1 VVDFGARTLIIGG
14 ALTVPPGMLQF
25 TASTILVHGRIEAPG
40 ASVTLIAN
48 NGAADLNTEID
59 VAAGS
64 LDVSATGNI
73 DVKTRLK
80 AKGGGSVT
88 LTAGGILETDGTA
101 VIEVEPGGTI
111 ALSGDGGVTTGG
123 KMLASESTVQID
135 SSAGVVTVNQDIRA
149 SGDAPSAITVNGA
162 TGVVVNHAIIARN
175 ATPPSSITLA
185 STGGDVELHGIVSVG
200 GFTAGTIVVQAPAGT
215 IGPRGVDAKGKF
227 DGGSVAMTGAT
238 VALLGKI
245 VAKGGING
253 GSIQLKGSTAVTLVG
268 ADLEVTSKV
277 NGGAVSILGDAGS
290 GNIVVDGI
298 GIKASSG
305 SGTGSTV
312 VVSAPAG
319 SVSLRAKINAT
330 SKGTTSGSISVDGM
344 GPLTIGPKSILDVD
358 GHGPGGEI
366 RMNQTGNGLFSLNAT
381 CEARDDGT
389 IEALAPAGS
398 LTAVGRYRAGPTG
411 CVGFSAP
418 TLNTSNAVAD
428 VPVTA
433 SCP

>member
-1 VVDFGARTLIIGG
+1 
-14 ALTVPPGMLQF
+14 M
-25 TASTILVHGRIEAPG
+25 
-40 ASVTLIAN
+40 
-48 NGAADLNTEID
+48 
-59 VAAGS
+59 
-64 LDVSATGNI
+64 
-73 DVKTRLK
+73 
-80 AKGGGSVT
+80 T

-162 TGVVVNHAIIARN
+162 TGVVVNHAVMARS

-185 STGGDVELHGIVSVG
+185 SSGGDVELRGKVSVAG
-200 GFTAGTIVVQAPAGT
+200 DSAGTIVVQAPAGT
-215 IGPRGVDAKGKF
+215 IGPNGVDAKGKF
-227 DGGSVAMTGAT
+227 DGGSVTMTGAT
-238 VALLGKI
+238 VALLGKT

-253 GSIQLKGSTAVTLVG
+253 GSIQMKGSTAVTLVG
-268 ADLEVTSKV
+268 ADLEVTGKT
-277 NGGAVSILGDAGS
+277 NGGAV
-290 GNIVVDGI
+290 
-298 GIKASSG
+298 ASSATRAAAT
-305 SGTGSTV
+305 SSSTASPSRRRVRQRRRTV

-330 SKGTTSGSISVDGM
+330 SKDTNSGSISVDGM

-398 LTAVGRYRAGPTG
+398 LTAVGRYRAGPAG